1 MKLFAITI
9 GSANLLD
16 VGKSKVKKSKKDK
29 KAQKLHKLANAKPKA
44 KCCRSKTRCLKCP
57 VVIHKLQREIN
68 AGNVDR
74 DHLLKVIAQARKR

>member
-1 MKLFAITI
+1 M
-9 GSANLLD
+9 
-16 VGKSKVKKSKKDK
+16 GKSKVKKSKKDKKDK